1 MQKNP
6 RLIDIIVRYILNE
19 NFPDSIHSDV
29 LNAVNIKLETTTTSH
44 KGGEPDFRSRILTAY
59 EHRCAVCGYNL
70 HLDNSD
76 LCIEAAH
83 IKWRMAGGPN
93 TEENGVALC
102 ALHHR
107 MFDRGAFTIS
117 ENLRILISQRVYGT
131 KGISE
136 WLLRYHDQYML
147 KPQSKMFFP
156 GSEYLVWHRNKVFRE
171 PARKM

>member
-1 MQKNP
+1 
-6 RLIDIIVRYILNE
+6 
-19 NFPDSIHSDV
+19 
-29 LNAVNIKLETTTTSH
+29 
-44 KGGEPDFRSRILTAY
+44 
-59 EHRCAVCGYNL
+59 
-70 HLDNSD
+70 
-76 LCIEAAH
+76 
-83 IKWRMAGGPN
+83 MAGGPN
-93 TEENGVALC
+93 TEENGVALR

-156 GSEYLVWHRNKVFRE
+156 DSEYLMWHKNQVFRE